1 MVTSVTHAGNQL
13 VVGFVPASAFWPLQL
28 VIGGLY
34 LAVAAAAA
42 GTVLWLLHRRTT

>member
-1 MVTSVTHAGNQL
+1 
-13 VVGFVPASAFWPLQL
+13 VGAPVL
-28 VIGGLY
+28 GLY